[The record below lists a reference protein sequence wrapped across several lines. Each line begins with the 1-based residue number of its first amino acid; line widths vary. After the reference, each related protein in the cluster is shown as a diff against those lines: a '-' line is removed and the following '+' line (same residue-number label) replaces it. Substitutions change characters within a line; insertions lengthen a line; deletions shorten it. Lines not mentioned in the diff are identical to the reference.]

1 MENFPTI
8 RAAWMPVVAV
18 AIRNKAGLW
27 LLQKRPEHKDHS
39 GLWEFPGGKVEP
51 GETPVNAL
59 IRELSEELAMSVSEL
74 DLHPATFAQSATR
87 DDGPPIVI
95 LLYIYLHFSGEAV
108 SQEGAEIGWF
118 TAEEV
123 ASLPKPPLDID
134 LARHLLGAHQL

>member
-8 RAAWMPVVAV
+8 AASWMPVVAV
-18 AIRNKAGLW
+18 AIRNEAGLW
-27 LLQKRPEHKDHS
+27 FLQKRPKHKDHS

-51 GETPVNAL
+51 SETPVNAL
-59 IRELSEELAMSVSEL
+59 IRELSEELAISVSEP

-87 DDGPPIVI
+87 DDRLPIVI

-118 TAEEV
+118 TKEQV
-123 ASLPKPPLDID
+123 DDLPKPPLDVD
-134 LARHLLGAHQL
+134 LARQLFGHGY